1 MKGRAIR
8 FFLVLLIT
16 ISWFLC
22 GAGCKSDSG
31 LDRSANNNG
40 IGGTAPAQTLRIAWM
55 ESSKWGKDDIAER
68 LEKMFGIAFDFVSLN
83 WSDAA
88 NKLNV
93 MVASGDVPDM
103 FYYPALDDPSTKSVY
118 IKWAESGILKPLP
131 DDLGRY
137 PNIERVMKQYDYMKI
152 GGRHYSIPRLAWQPE
167 NQHLSV
173 GILVRTDYM
182 RQLGFADMPASLD
195 EFVHL
200 LTAMRD
206 GDPDENG
213 KSDTIP
219 FSPGSVGLLFL
230 QSLYGLTNGWIQEN
244 GRYVPSYIS
253 DKYLAYTKFVKT
265 LYDDGLIDSDF
276 ATEVP
281 EQVSD
286 KFAAGQIGAVG
297 AQLEATSMQVTL
309 FDKLAKT
316 VPDPYDIV
324 DLLPITKGPYGD
336 LVMTNQF
343 NHYSATLFG
352 AHMSD
357 EKMDRALRLY
367 DYLLSDKGLELMR
380 WGIEDRDY
388 RKEDGQYVDLRKAES
403 VSGTPNSLNVEKPT
417 TNLKLL
423 VSWDVDG
430 GWGNPSLA
438 RALVDLEKKHI
449 AIYQK
454 YIQQD
459 KGARINYLYEPA
471 LDRFNY
477 TDLTQLFFNNAVL
490 GKYPD
495 IDAAFK
501 QMVAQVLTE
510 RGGSEAIR
518 VANERAAAMP

>member
-1 MKGRAIR
+1 MKYRAIK
-8 FFLVLLIT
+8 FCLAMLAAV
-16 ISWFLC
+16 SWLLC
-22 GAGCKSDSG
+22 GAGCKSDSAV
-31 LDRSANNNG
+31 DESTNG
-40 IGGTAPAQTLRIAWM
+40 GIVERAPTETLRIAWM
-55 ESSKWGKDDIAER
+55 ESSKWGKDNIADR
-68 LEKMFGIAFDFVSLN
+68 LEKMFGINFDFVSLN

-93 MVASGDVPDM
+93 MVASGDVPDL
-103 FYYPALDDPSTKSVY
+103 FYYPALDDLSTKSVY

-131 DDLGRY
+131 DDLGKY

-152 GGRHYSIPRLAWQPE
+152 GGKHYSIPRLAWQPE

-173 GILVRTDYM
+173 GMLVRTDYM
-182 RQLGFADMPASLD
+182 RQLGFANMPTSLD
-195 EFVHL
+195 EFVNL

-206 GDPDENG
+206 GDPDRNG

-230 QSLYGLTNGWIQEN
+230 QSLFGLPNGWIQEN
-244 GRYVPSYIS
+244 GRYIPSYIS
-253 DKYLAYTKFVKT
+253 EKYLAYTKFVKR
-265 LYDDGLIDSDF
+265 LYDEGLLDLNF
-276 ATEVP
+276 ATEGP
-281 EQVSD
+281 EQASD
-286 KFAAGQIGAVG
+286 KFAAGQVGVVG

-309 FDKLAKT
+309 FDKMAKS
-316 VPDPYDIV
+316 VSDPYEIV
-324 DLLPITKGPYGD
+324 DLLPITQGPYGD

-357 EKMDRALRLY
+357 EKMDRSLKLY
-367 DYLLSDKGLELMR
+367 DFLLSDKGLELMR
-380 WGIEDRDY
+380 WGIENEDF
-388 RKEDGQYVDLRKAES
+388 RKEDGRYIDIRKPES
-403 VSGTPNSLNVEKPT
+403 AAGLPRSLNVEKPT

-430 GWGNPSLA
+430 GWDNPSLA
-438 RALVDLEKKHI
+438 KPLVELEKKHI

-471 LDRFNY
+471 LDQFNY
-477 TDLTQLFFNNAVL
+477 TDLTQAFFNNAVL

-495 IDAAFK
+495 IDAAFG
-501 QMVAQVLTE
+501 QMVRQVLNE
-510 RGGSEAIR
+510 RGGSAAIR
-518 VANERAAAMP
+518 IANERAVGMP